1 MNKSKIYLITVADK
15 LSFNTKLN
23 KMSISKKI
31 QEGKLVAPGKF
42 SLSGV
47 IQRTPQERLIELQQ
61 LYNSMEYEQDTNEN
75 RMKCNCYMDEINE
88 IVKLYP
94 ELSNS
99 VQLKN
104 YGF

>member
-1 MNKSKIYLITVADK
+1 
-15 LSFNTKLN
+15 
-23 KMSISKKI
+23 MSISKKI
-31 QEGKLVAPGKF
+31 QEGKLVASGKF

-47 IQRTPQERLIELQQ
+47 IQRTPSERLIELQQ
-61 LYNSMEYEQDTNEN
+61 LYNSMEYEQDTNAN

-94 ELSNS
+94 ELSNT

>member
-1 MNKSKIYLITVADK
+1 
-15 LSFNTKLN
+15 
-23 KMSISKKI
+23 MSISKKI

-47 IQRTPQERLIELQQ
+47 IQRTPSERLIELQQ
-61 LYNSMEYEQDTNEN
+61 LYNSMEYEQDTTAN
-75 RMKCNCYMDEINE
+75 RMKCNYYMDEINE

-94 ELSNS
+94 ELCNT